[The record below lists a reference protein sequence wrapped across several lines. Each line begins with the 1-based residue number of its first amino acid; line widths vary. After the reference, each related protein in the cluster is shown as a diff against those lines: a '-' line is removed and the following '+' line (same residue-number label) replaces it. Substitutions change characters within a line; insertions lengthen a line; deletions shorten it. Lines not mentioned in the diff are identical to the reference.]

1 MTTATY
7 IKKSTLG
14 WADLWGCFGMEKD
27 AGGRWYPTSETQG
40 YVKGFLEYYRSPSHA
55 WPHSYSKPMLSQ
67 KFAKLVVKNE
77 PKLAVKL
84 GIAEVAA

>member
-1 MTTATY
+1 MTNATY
-7 IKKSTLG
+7 IKKATLG
-14 WADLWGCFGMEKD
+14 WTDLWASFGMSKD
-27 AGGRWYPTSETQG
+27 NAGRWDSSTDTQD
-40 YVKGFLEYYRSPSHA
+40 YVNDFLANYRTPSRA

-84 GIAEVAA
+84 GIAEAA